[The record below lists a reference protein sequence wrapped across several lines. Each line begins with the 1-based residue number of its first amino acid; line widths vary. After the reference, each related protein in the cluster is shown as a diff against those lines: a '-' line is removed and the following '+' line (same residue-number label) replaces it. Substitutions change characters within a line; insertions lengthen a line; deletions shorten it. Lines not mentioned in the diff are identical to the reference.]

1 MHYYKKTSIEFFK
14 KECYVKKRIVDMN
27 ILFISEPYM
36 ERLLFDYFTREQ
48 THTFILLKLNHPEIK
63 NKTENNICFMHL
75 QEALTICDRIY
86 IFNSNNISNSI
97 VSKCELSSKEREL
110 PFYCISNRKTQDIK
124 EYFNSIL
131 KLHMKDLPL
140 ILILQAGLN
149 AQIEKVEISL
159 CNSLTQNNIKY
170 KLHTNTRLAQIDTM
184 VPGANP

>member
-1 MHYYKKTSIEFFK
+1 MLTINVY
-14 KECYVKKRIVDMN
+14 N
-27 ILFISEPYM
+27 
-36 ERLLFDYFTREQ
+36 LLVS

-63 NKTENNICFMHL
+63 NKTENNICFMRL
-75 QEALTICDRIY
+75 QEALTICDCIY

-131 KLHMKDLPL
+131 KSHMKDLPL

-149 AQIEKVEISL
+149 AQIEKVEIAL

-170 KLHTNTRLAQIDTM
+170 KLHTNTRLAQIDTI